1 MLTKAPVEIRTSPHL
16 KKAQTVEDIMRNVV
30 YALLP
35 ICAYAV
41 WQFGISALALILVS
55 VASCVGTEAFFA
67 RLQGKGGT
75 VSDWSVTI
83 TGILLALTLPPGF
96 PLWMAAV
103 AGVVAVGLGKML
115 FGGIGYNVMNP
126 ALIGR
131 AFVQAAFPVAITT
144 WTPAFAPGR
153 FMEFIPSTLTL
164 PFMQPPPVADWIAG
178 LQLDA
183 FTGATPLAIQKFD
196 HVQAGTLDLF
206 MGSVPGSAGE
216 TSALLILLCG
226 LYLAVRRMMDWKI
239 PLAVFAGALAVAMPF
254 WLANPAIYP
263 SPGFVLFSG
272 GLMLGA
278 VFMATDMVASPV
290 TPLGV
295 IVYGLL
301 IGAVTVVIR
310 LFGGLNEGVMYAIL
324 LANAATPLIE
334 KVTQP
339 TPFGKSA
346 LARLGQAKR
355 GASYPLHPGYISRE
369 DAGAVTPRK
378 KFLSQ
383 KPKHEE
389 RRKPG
394 EHS

>member
-1 MLTKAPVEIRTSPHL
+1 MLSKPPVEIRTSPHL

-41 WQFGISALALILVS
+41 WQFGLSALVLIVVT
-55 VASCVGTEAFFA
+55 VASCVGTEAYFA
-67 RLQGKGGT
+67 RLQGKRNT
-75 VSDWSVTI
+75 VGDWSVTI

-96 PLWMAAV
+96 PIWMAVV
-103 AGVVAVGLGKML
+103 AGVVAVGLGKVL

-153 FMEFIPSTLTL
+153 FTEFIPSTLAL
-164 PFMQPPPVADWIAG
+164 PFMQPAPVADWIAG
-178 LQLDA
+178 LKVDA

-196 HVQAGTLDLF
+196 HVEVGTLDLF

-226 LYLAVRRMMDWKI
+226 LYLAARRMMDWKI
-239 PLAVFAGALAVAMPF
+239 PLAVFAGALLVAVPL
-254 WLANPAIYP
+254 WLANPAVYP

-295 IVYGLL
+295 ILYGLL

-324 LANAATPLIE
+324 LANALSPLISDW
-334 KVTQP
+334 TQP
-339 TPFGKSA
+339 QVFGERRQRRW
-346 LARLGQAKR
+346 L
-355 GASYPLHPGYISRE
+355 
-369 DAGAVTPRK
+369 PRK
-378 KFLSQ
+378 PEGS
-383 KPKHEE
+383 
-389 RRKPG
+389 
-394 EHS
+394 